1 MPRSVALATCTAAS
15 LLGFFAVASAPASRD
30 AELAAALRGLYDGPP
45 AAHERWG
52 AGPPLVTLPDGSRV
66 PRDRAWRDHPEFE
79 AAATRLLRAPGDAA
93 LGAWLLRAR
102 PGPLAAGNRR
112 ALQAVLDGQDGL
124 AASEA
129 ARTLATRG
137 GRAALADLERVASEA
152 RAPLV
157 RAAADWAAAE
167 TRGAPPP
174 ARSGAPFGRGVAWWY
189 EAQDGD
195 HGAGSFTRLRRL
207 GVDTVSLHTWDP
219 LQVAA
224 RRPEFA
230 EARRRFAP
238 RDLAATVS
246 AAHAAGLQVLV
257 KPHLEMARLP
267 LSDAERAALRGT
279 DRAAREAAMA
289 ALRERRRLQG
299 WHGEIE
305 MQDDADWRRWFERY
319 ADYLLAH
326 AREARAAGADAFCVG
341 RELDRTVLARE
352 ADWRRLIARVRVV
365 FPGPLTYSAHHDT
378 FDRLGFWDA
387 LDFAGVAAYFPI
399 ALGAQQQPTDAEL
412 AAGWRPVQARLS
424 RFARRLGRPVVAT
437 EVGYPAIPGA
447 AARPWE
453 ERDEPAD
460 PWLQARL
467 LDAALGALSRT
478 DGVTGAHVWLWE
490 GVGSPPFRDPSFTVN
505 GKPAEFALA
514 RWFGGF
520 GR

>member
-1 MPRSVALATCTAAS
+1 MRRSVVLAVCSAATLLALFGA
-15 LLGFFAVASAPASRD
+15 ASAPVSRG

-45 AAHERWG
+45 TAHERWG
-52 AGPPLVTLPDGSRV
+52 SGPPLVTLPDGSRV
-66 PRDRAWRDHPEFE
+66 ARDRAWRDDPDFE
-79 AAATRLLRAPGDAA
+79 TAATRLLRSPGDAA
-93 LGAWLLRAR
+93 LGAWLLQAR
-102 PGPLAAGNRR
+102 PGAAGPEVRRDLLR
-112 ALQAVLDGQDGL
+112 ALRGADGVG
-124 AASEA
+124 ATEA
-129 ARTLATRG
+129 ARTLARRG
-137 GRAALADLERVASEA
+137 GHDALQGLDDAAREAS
-152 RAPLV
+152 APLA
-157 RAAADWAAAE
+157 RAAAAWAAAE
-167 TRGAPPP
+167 IRGLAAPPP
-174 ARSGAPFGRGVAWWY
+174 RGVSFGRGVAWWY

-195 HGAGSFTRLRRL
+195 QGAASFRRLRRL

-219 LQVAA
+219 LQLAA

-230 EARRRFAP
+230 QPRRRFAP
-238 RDLAATVS
+238 RDLAATVQ
-246 AAHAAGLQVLV
+246 AAHAAGLRVLV

-267 LSDAERAALRGT
+267 LSDAERAVLRGS

-289 ALRERRRLQG
+289 ALRERRREQG

-305 MQDDADWRRWFERY
+305 MRDDADWRRWFERY
-319 ADYLLAH
+319 GEYLLAH
-326 AREARAAGADAFCVG
+326 AREAQAAGADAFCVG

-352 ADWRRLIARVRVV
+352 ADWRRLIARVRGV
-365 FPGPLTYSAHHDT
+365 FPGPLTYSAHHDS

-399 ALGAQQQPTDAEL
+399 AASARPTDAEL
-412 AAGWRPVQARLS
+412 AAGWQPVQARLS
-424 RFARRLGRPVVAT
+424 AFARRVGRPLVAT

-467 LDAALGALSRT
+467 LDAALGALART
-478 DGVTGAHVWLWE
+478 EGVSGAHVWLWE

-520 GR
+520 GG